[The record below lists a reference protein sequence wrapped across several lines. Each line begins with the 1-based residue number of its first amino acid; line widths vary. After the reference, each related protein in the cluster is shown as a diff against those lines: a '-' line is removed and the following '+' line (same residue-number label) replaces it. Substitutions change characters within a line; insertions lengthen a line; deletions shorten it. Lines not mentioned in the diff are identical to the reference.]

1 MMRRQNGVDL
11 ESSGKI
17 ENFQERSFR
26 EKKKKEMQNQQL
38 HATRNGL
45 WEIERK
51 NNGGRLKIIA
61 YSLGM

>member
-1 MMRRQNGVDL
+1 
-11 ESSGKI
+11 
-17 ENFQERSFR
+17 
-26 EKKKKEMQNQQL
+26 MQNQQL